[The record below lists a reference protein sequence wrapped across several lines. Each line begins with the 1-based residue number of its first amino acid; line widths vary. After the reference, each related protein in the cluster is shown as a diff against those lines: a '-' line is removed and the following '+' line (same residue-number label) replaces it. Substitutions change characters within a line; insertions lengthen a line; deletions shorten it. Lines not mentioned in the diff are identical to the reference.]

1 MKLFELLDNVNKIV
15 PLKYAF
21 EDDSVGITIGDNESN
36 VNNIVIGHELD
47 DYLLEYCSDNNVD
60 TVITYHPPPFK
71 KITEED
77 DSENFLP
84 DSITT
89 SFIDSSINVITIHT
103 AQDVCKDGNADTL
116 VDLFNI
122 KNPKV
127 FAQTVGKYGAGR
139 YGTIDMV
146 SPLELKKLIE
156 NKLNTKLIRTNEYF
170 ENMAEIDKIAVL
182 PGSGTQFLEE
192 ILDISQVFITGDIS
206 HRYLLKADEEKM
218 GLIQIGHISS
228 EIPGMR
234 KFVEKFNKFME
245 LEINYVYKDFYE

>member
-156 NKLNTKLIRTNEYF
+156 NKLNTKIIRTNEYF
-170 ENMAEIDKIAVL
+170 ENMAEIGQIAVL

-218 GLIQIGHISS
+218 GLIQIGHILSL
-228 EIPGMR
+228 IH
-234 KFVEKFNKFME
+234 
-245 LEINYVYKDFYE
+245 I

>member
-103 AQDVCKDGNADTL
+103 AQDVCEDGNADTL

-156 NKLNTKLIRTNEYF
+156 NKLNTKIIRTNEYF
-170 ENMAEIDKIAVL
+170 ENMAEIGQIAVL

-245 LEINYVYKDFYE
+245 LEINYIYKDFYE

>member
-156 NKLNTKLIRTNEYF
+156 NKLNTKIIRTNEYF
-170 ENMAEIDKIAVL
+170 ENLADISHIAVL
-182 PGSGTQFLEE
+182 PGSGTQFMEE
-192 ILDISQVFITGDIS
+192 ILEITQVFITGDIS

>member
-156 NKLNTKLIRTNEYF
+156 NKLNTKIIRTNEYF
-170 ENMAEIDKIAVL
+170 ENMAEIGQIAVL
-182 PGSGTQFLEE
+182 QGSGSLFLEE

-234 KFVEKFNKFME
+234 KFVEKFNKFVE

>member
-156 NKLNTKLIRTNEYF
+156 NKLNTKIIRTNEYF
-170 ENMAEIDKIAVL
+170 ENMAEIGQIAVL
-182 PGSGTQFLEE
+182 PGSGTQFMEE

-218 GLIQIGHISS
+218 GLIQIGHILSL
-228 EIPGMR
+228 IH
-234 KFVEKFNKFME
+234 
-245 LEINYVYKDFYE
+245 I

>member
-21 EDDSVGITIGDNESN
+21 EDDSVGITIGDNESY

-156 NKLNTKLIRTNEYF
+156 NKLNTKIIRTNEYF
-170 ENMAEIDKIAVL
+170 ENMDEISQIAVL
-182 PGSGTQFLEE
+182 PGSGTQFMEE
-192 ILDISQVFITGDIS
+192 ILQISQVFITGDIS

>member
-1 MKLFELLDNVNKIV
+1 MKLFELLDNVNNIV
-15 PLKYAF
+15 PLKYSF
-21 EDDSVGITIGDNESN
+21 EDDSVGITIGENESN

-47 DYLLEYCSDNNVD
+47 DYLLEYCSDNNID
-60 TVITYHPPPFK
+60 TVITYHPPPYK

-146 SPLELKKLIE
+146 SAKELKKLIE

-170 ENMAEIDKIAVL
+170 ENLADISHIAVL
-182 PGSGTQFLEE
+182 PGSGTQFMEE
-192 ILDISQVFITGDIS
+192 ILDITQVFITGDIS

-234 KFVEKFNKFME
+234 KFVEKFNNFME
-245 LEINYVYKDFYE
+245 LEINYIYKDFYE

>member
-1 MKLFELLDNVNKIV
+1 MKLFELLDSVNKIV

-156 NKLNTKLIRTNEYF
+156 NKLNTKIIRTNEYF
-170 ENMAEIDKIAVL
+170 ENMAEIGQIAVL
-182 PGSGTQFLEE
+182 PGSGTQFMEE

>member
-170 ENMAEIDKIAVL
+170 ENLADISHIAVL
-182 PGSGTQFLEE
+182 PGSGTQFMEE
-192 ILDISQVFITGDIS
+192 ILEITQVFITGDIS

>member
-1 MKLFELLDNVNKIV
+1 VKLFELLDNVNKIV

-47 DYLLEYCSDNNVD
+47 DYLLKYCSDNNVD

-156 NKLNTKLIRTNEYF
+156 NKLNTKIIRTNEYF
-170 ENMAEIDKIAVL
+170 ENMAEIGQIAVL
-182 PGSGTQFLEE
+182 PGSGTQFMEE

>member
-21 EDDSVGITIGDNESN
+21 EDDSVGITIGDKESN

-71 KITEED
+71 KISEED

-156 NKLNTKLIRTNEYF
+156 NKLNTKIIRTNEYF
-170 ENMAEIDKIAVL
+170 ENMAEIGQIAVL

>member
-21 EDDSVGITIGDNESN
+21 EDDSVGITIGENESN

-47 DYLLEYCSDNNVD
+47 DYLFEYCSDNNID
-60 TVITYHPPPFK
+60 TVITYHPPPYK
-71 KITEED
+71 KIIEED

-89 SFIDSSINVITIHT
+89 SFLDSSINVITIHT

-122 KNPKV
+122 KNPSV
-127 FAQTVGKYGAGR
+127 FAKTVGKYGAGR
-139 YGTIDMV
+139 CGTIDMM
-146 SPLELKKLIE
+146 SPLELKELIE
-156 NKLNTKLIRTNEYF
+156 KKLNTKIIRTNEYF
-170 ENMAEIDKIAVL
+170 ENLGDISHIAVL
-182 PGSGTQFLEE
+182 PGSGTQFMEE
-192 ILDISQVFITGDIS
+192 ILDITQVFITGDIS

-234 KFVEKFNKFME
+234 KFVEKFNNFME

>member
-127 FAQTVGKYGAGR
+127 FARTVGKYGAGR

-156 NKLNTKLIRTNEYF
+156 NKLNTKIIRTNEYF
-170 ENMAEIDKIAVL
+170 ENMAEIGQIAVL
-182 PGSGTQFLEE
+182 PGSGTQFMEE
-192 ILDISQVFITGDIS
+192 ILDITQVFITGDIS

>member
-21 EDDSVGITIGDNESN
+21 EDDSVGIPIGDIESN

-146 SPLELKKLIE
+146 SPLELQKLIE
-156 NKLNTKLIRTNEYF
+156 NKLNTKIIRTNEYF
-170 ENMAEIDKIAVL
+170 ENMAEIGQIAVL

-234 KFVEKFNKFME
+234 KFVEKFNKFVE

>member
-47 DYLLEYCSDNNVD
+47 DYLLEYCSDNNID
-60 TVITYHPPPFK
+60 TVITYHPPPYK

-156 NKLNTKLIRTNEYF
+156 NKLNTKIIRTNEYF
-170 ENMAEIDKIAVL
+170 ENMAEIGQIAVL

>member
-21 EDDSVGITIGDNESN
+21 EDDSVGITIGENESN

-47 DYLLEYCSDNNVD
+47 DYLFEYCSDNNID
-60 TVITYHPPPFK
+60 TVITYHPPPYK
-71 KITEED
+71 KIIEED
-77 DSENFLP
+77 GSENFLP

-116 VDLFNI
+116 IDLFNI

-146 SPLELKKLIE
+146 SQKELKKLIE

-170 ENMAEIDKIAVL
+170 ENLADISHIAVL
-182 PGSGTQFLEE
+182 PGSGTQFMEE
-192 ILDISQVFITGDIS
+192 ILDITQVFITGDIS
-206 HRYLLKADEEKM
+206 HRYLLKADEEKV

>member
-21 EDDSVGITIGDNESN
+21 EDDSVGITIGENESN

-47 DYLLEYCSDNNVD
+47 DYLLEYCADNNID

-127 FAQTVGKYGAGR
+127 FAQTVEKYGAGR

-156 NKLNTKLIRTNEYF
+156 NKLNTKIIRTNEYF
-170 ENMAEIDKIAVL
+170 ENMDEISQIAVL
-182 PGSGTQFLEE
+182 PGSGTQFMEE
-192 ILDISQVFITGDIS
+192 ILDITQVFITGDIS
-206 HRYLLKADEEKM
+206 HRYLLKADEEKV

-228 EIPGMR
+228 EIPGMK
-234 KFVEKFNKFME
+234 KFVEKFNNFME
-245 LEINYVYKDFYE
+245 LEINYIYKDFYE

>member
-21 EDDSVGITIGDNESN
+21 EDDFVGITIGDNESN

-77 DSENFLP
+77 ESENFLP

-156 NKLNTKLIRTNEYF
+156 NKLNTKIIRTNEYF
-170 ENMAEIDKIAVL
+170 ENLADISHIAVL
-182 PGSGTQFLEE
+182 PGSGTQFMDE
-192 ILDISQVFITGDIS
+192 ILEITQVFITGDIS

-234 KFVEKFNKFME
+234 KFVEKFNNFME

>member
-156 NKLNTKLIRTNEYF
+156 NKLNTKIIRTNEYI
-170 ENMAEIDKIAVL
+170 ENMDEINKIAVL
-182 PGSGTQFLEE
+182 PGSGTQFMEE
-192 ILDISQVFITGDIS
+192 ILDITQVFITGDIS

>member
-156 NKLNTKLIRTNEYF
+156 NKLNTKIIRTNEYF
-170 ENMAEIDKIAVL
+170 ENMAEIGQIAVL

-192 ILDISQVFITGDIS
+192 ILDISQVFMTGDIS

>member
-15 PLKYAF
+15 PLQYAF
-21 EDDSVGITIGDNESN
+21 EDESVGITIGDNESN

-47 DYLLEYCSDNNVD
+47 DYLLEYCSNNNVD

-146 SPLELKKLIE
+146 SPLEIKKLIE
-156 NKLNTKLIRTNEYF
+156 NKLNTKIIRTNEYF
-170 ENMAEIDKIAVL
+170 ENMAEIGQIAVL
-182 PGSGTQFLEE
+182 PGSGTQFMEE
-192 ILDISQVFITGDIS
+192 ILDITQVFITGDIS

>member
-21 EDDSVGITIGDNESN
+21 EDDSVGITIGDKESN

-156 NKLNTKLIRTNEYF
+156 NKLNTKIIRTNEYF
-170 ENMAEIDKIAVL
+170 ENMAEIGQIAVL
-182 PGSGTQFLEE
+182 PGSGTQFMEE
-192 ILDISQVFITGDIS
+192 ILDITQVFITGDIS

>member
-71 KITEED
+71 KIIEED

-156 NKLNTKLIRTNEYF
+156 NKLNTKIIRTNEYF
-170 ENMAEIDKIAVL
+170 ENMAEIGQIAVL
-182 PGSGTQFLEE
+182 PGSGTQFMEE

>member
-21 EDDSVGITIGDNESN
+21 EDDSVGITIGDKESN

-146 SPLELKKLIE
+146 STKELKKLIE

-170 ENMAEIDKIAVL
+170 ENLADISHIAVL
-182 PGSGTQFLEE
+182 PGSGTQFMEE
-192 ILDISQVFITGDIS
+192 ILEITQVFITGDIS

-234 KFVEKFNKFME
+234 KFVKKFNKFME

>member
-21 EDDSVGITIGDNESN
+21 EDDSVGITIGENESN

-47 DYLLEYCSDNNVD
+47 DYLFEYCSDNNID
-60 TVITYHPPPFK
+60 TVITYHPPPYK

-146 SPLELKKLIE
+146 SAKELKKLIE

-170 ENMAEIDKIAVL
+170 ENLADISHIAVL
-182 PGSGTQFLEE
+182 PGSGTQFMEE
-192 ILDISQVFITGDIS
+192 ILEITQVFITGDIS

>member
-139 YGTIDMV
+139 YGTIDMM

-170 ENMAEIDKIAVL
+170 ENLADISHIAVL
-182 PGSGTQFLEE
+182 PGSGTQFMEE
-192 ILDISQVFITGDIS
+192 ILDITQVFITGDIS

>member
-21 EDDSVGITIGDNESN
+21 EDDSVGITIGDKESN

-156 NKLNTKLIRTNEYF
+156 NKLNTKIIRTNEYF
-170 ENMAEIDKIAVL
+170 ENMAEIGQIAVL

-234 KFVEKFNKFME
+234 KFVEKFNKFVE

>member
-146 SPLELKKLIE
+146 SSKELKKLIE

-170 ENMAEIDKIAVL
+170 ENLADISHIAVL
-182 PGSGTQFLEE
+182 PGSGTQFMEE
-192 ILDISQVFITGDIS
+192 ILEITQVFITGDIS

>member
-122 KNPKV
+122 KNPSV
-127 FAQTVGKYGAGR
+127 FAKTVGKYGAGR
-139 YGTIDMV
+139 CGTIDMM
-146 SPLELKKLIE
+146 SPLELKELIE
-156 NKLNTKLIRTNEYF
+156 NKLNTKIIRTNEYF
-170 ENMAEIDKIAVL
+170 ENMDEISQIAVL
-182 PGSGTQFLEE
+182 PGSGTQFMEE
-192 ILDISQVFITGDIS
+192 ILDITQVFITGDIS
-206 HRYLLKADEEKM
+206 HRYLLKADEEKV

-228 EIPGMR
+228 EIPGMK
-234 KFVEKFNKFME
+234 KFVKKFNNFME
-245 LEINYVYKDFYE
+245 LEINYIYKDFYE

>member
-21 EDDSVGITIGDNESN
+21 EDDSVGITIGDKESN

-156 NKLNTKLIRTNEYF
+156 NKLNTKIIRTNEYF
-170 ENMAEIDKIAVL
+170 ENMAEISKIAVL
-182 PGSGTQFLEE
+182 PGSGTQFMEE
-192 ILDISQVFITGDIS
+192 ILDITQVFITGDIS
-206 HRYLLKADEEKM
+206 HRYLLKADEEKV

-234 KFVEKFNKFME
+234 KFVKKFNKSME

>member
-47 DYLLEYCSDNNVD
+47 DYLLEYCSDNNID

-71 KITEED
+71 KIIEED

-170 ENMAEIDKIAVL
+170 ENMAEIGQIAVL
-182 PGSGTQFLEE
+182 PGSGTQFMEE
-192 ILDISQVFITGDIS
+192 ILDITQVFITGDIS

>member
-156 NKLNTKLIRTNEYF
+156 NKLNTKIIRTNEYF
-170 ENMAEIDKIAVL
+170 ENMAEIGQIAVL
-182 PGSGTQFLEE
+182 PGSGTQFMEE
-192 ILDISQVFITGDIS
+192 ILQISQVFITGDIS

>member
-47 DYLLEYCSDNNVD
+47 DYLLEYCSDNNID

-71 KITEED
+71 KIIEED

-122 KNPKV
+122 KNPSV
-127 FAQTVGKYGAGR
+127 FAKTVGKYGAGR
-139 YGTIDMV
+139 CGTIDMV
-146 SPLELKKLIE
+146 SPLELKELIE
-156 NKLNTKLIRTNEYF
+156 NKLNTKIIRTNEYF
-170 ENMAEIDKIAVL
+170 ENMAEIGQIAVL
-182 PGSGTQFLEE
+182 PGSGTQFMEE
-192 ILDISQVFITGDIS
+192 ILDITQVFITGDIS

>member
-21 EDDSVGITIGDNESN
+21 EDDSVGITIGDKESN

-139 YGTIDMV
+139 YGTIDIV

-156 NKLNTKLIRTNEYF
+156 NKLNTKIIRTNEYF
-170 ENMAEIDKIAVL
+170 ENMAEISQIAVL
-182 PGSGTQFLEE
+182 PGSGTQFMEE

-234 KFVEKFNKFME
+234 KFVEKFNKFVE

>member
-21 EDDSVGITIGDNESN
+21 EDDSVGITIGDKESN

-71 KITEED
+71 KIIEED

-146 SPLELKKLIE
+146 SPLELQKLIE
-156 NKLNTKLIRTNEYF
+156 NKLNTKIIRTNEYF
-170 ENMAEIDKIAVL
+170 ENMAEIGQIAVL
-182 PGSGTQFLEE
+182 PGSGTQFMEE
-192 ILDISQVFITGDIS
+192 IIDITQVFITGDIS
-206 HRYLLKADEEKM
+206 HRYLLKGDEEKM

-234 KFVEKFNKFME
+234 KFVEKFNKFVE